1 MLQISLPDELCT
13 LKLGEVCGRM
23 LTSSSD
29 DKKLVIGLS
38 GTLGT
43 GKTTFTKGLAKALGI
58 SEPVCSPTFTM
69 LNEYS
74 SGALPLYHFDLYRL
88 SEGTSAFGTDEL
100 LDEMAELLDSSGVVV
115 VEWIDLFPELLE
127 GVEDVRINFAYCED
141 GSRLVMIEER
151 NRVSLVQQIR
161 DLMASDT

>member
-1 MLQISLPDELCT
+1 MLQIVLPDESYT
-13 LKLGEVCGRM
+13 LKLGEVCGF
-23 LTSSSD
+23 LTSSID
-29 DKKLVIGLS
+29 DKKLVIGLT

-43 GKTTFTKGLAKALGI
+43 GKTTFTKGVAKALGI

-69 LNEYS
+69 LNEYT
-74 SGALPLYHFDLYRL
+74 SGVLPLYHFDLYRL
-88 SEGTSAFGTDEL
+88 SEGKSALGTEELLYEVTEL
-100 LDEMAELLDSSGVVV
+100 LDASGVVV

-127 GVEDVRINFAYCED
+127 GVEDVRFNFAYCED

-161 DLMASDT
+161 DRMASDT